1 MQKIESH
8 QNAVTMVLIKTTLM
22 LFLVGLASCSQ
33 MPTSGPYSGDIAK
46 SSQLR
51 ISDAD
56 IQWVDTEQNSQ
67 YLVVDIKPRVTAHLL
82 QRATAPR
89 QVAWPLNESK
99 MPVTINIGDTLQ
111 ITVFEA
117 QSGGLFIPK
126 EAGVRAGNFVSI
138 PSQLVDYTGKIS
150 VPFAGEIA
158 VLNRTP
164 AAVGEEIT
172 QKLIKRAIEPQVVV
186 SIVGRSNSAVTILGD
201 VKQTSRMAL
210 NLDGDRIL
218 DAVARAGGLSYP
230 DFQTYL
236 ALRRAGKEWVI
247 RFDDLARTPD
257 KNIYLR
263 SQDTLYLYREPDRYQ
278 VYGAAGINSS
288 FDFTNRQM
296 SLSDALGSAGG
307 LDQSLADPE
316 EIYLFRY
323 ESSQSLKSMVNNT
336 DMQSRI
342 SDTERLPVIYKLNLR
357 EAEGFFL
364 ARNFPLQN
372 RDILYLANAESVEF
386 LRFLNLLDASAVTT
400 INIKEAGELND

>member
-1 MQKIESH
+1 MQKSI
-8 QNAVTMVLIKTTLM
+8 LM
-22 LFLVGLASCSQ
+22 FLFISLASCSQ
-33 MPTSGPYSGDIAK
+33 LPTGGPYSGDIEK

-56 IQWVDTEQNSQ
+56 IQWVDTEQKTQ

-82 QRATAPR
+82 QRASTPR
-89 QVAWPLNESK
+89 QIEWPINETK
-99 MPVTINIGDTLQ
+99 MPVTINVGDTLQ
-111 ITVFEA
+111 ITIFEA

-138 PSQLVDYTGKIS
+138 PSQLVDYTGRIT
-150 VPFAGEIA
+150 VPFAGEIY

-172 QKLIKRAIEPQVVV
+172 QKLIKRAIEPQVIV
-186 SIVGRSNSAVTILGD
+186 SLVGRSNSAVTILGD
-201 VKQTSRMAL
+201 VKQNSRLAL

-218 DAVARAGGLSYP
+218 DTVARAGGLSYP

-247 RFDDLARTPD
+247 RFDDLVRAPN

-263 SQDTLYLYREPDRYQ
+263 SQDTLYLYRDPDRYQ

-296 SLSDALGSAGG
+296 SLSDALGRAGG

-323 ESSQSLKSMVNNT
+323 ESSQSLKPIITNT
-336 DMQSRI
+336 ALQSQI
-342 SDTERLPVIYKLNLR
+342 PNSERLPVIYKLNLR

-372 RDILYLANAESVEF
+372 RDIIYLANAESVEF

-400 INIKEAGELND
+400 INVKEAGDIRD

>member
-1 MQKIESH
+1 
-8 QNAVTMVLIKTTLM
+8 
-22 LFLVGLASCSQ
+22 
-33 MPTSGPYSGDIAK
+33 MPTGGPYSGHIEK

-51 ISDAD
+51 ITDAD
-56 IQWVDTEQNSQ
+56 IQWVDSEQNTQ
-67 YLVVDIKPRVTAHLL
+67 YLVVDIKPRVTAYLL
-82 QRATAPR
+82 RRASTPH
-89 QVAWPLNESK
+89 QITWPINETK
-99 MPVTINIGDTLQ
+99 MPVTINVGDTLQ

-126 EAGVRAGNFVSI
+126 EAGVRSGNFVSI
-138 PSQLVDYTGKIS
+138 PSQLVDYTGKIN
-150 VPFAGEIA
+150 VPFAGEIY
-158 VLNRTP
+158 VVNRTP
-164 AAVGEEIT
+164 AAVAEEIT
-172 QKLIKRAIEPQVVV
+172 QKLIKRAIEPQVIV
-186 SIVGRSNSAVTILGD
+186 SLVGRSNSAVTILGD
-201 VKQTSRMAL
+201 VRQASRQSL

-218 DAVARAGGLSYP
+218 DTVARAGGLTYP

-236 ALRRAGKEWVI
+236 ALRRADKEWVI
-247 RFDDLARTPD
+247 RFDDLVRAPD

-316 EIYLFRY
+316 EIYIFRY
-323 ESSQSLKSMVNNT
+323 ESSQSLKPMISNT
-336 DMQSRI
+336 ELQSRI
-342 SDTERLPVIYKLNLR
+342 PNSERLPVIYKLNLR

-372 RDILYLANAESVEF
+372 RDIIYLANAESVEF

-400 INIKEAGELND
+400 INVKEAGDLK

>member
-1 MQKIESH
+1 MQKS
-8 QNAVTMVLIKTTLM
+8 VLIF
-22 LFLVGLASCSQ
+22 LFLCLASCSQ
-33 MPTSGPYSGDIAK
+33 LPTGGPSSGDIEK

-51 ISDAD
+51 INDAD
-56 IQWVDTEQNSQ
+56 IQWVDTEQNTQ

-82 QRATAPR
+82 QRASAPR
-89 QVAWPLNESK
+89 QIEWPINQTK
-99 MPVTINIGDTLQ
+99 MPVTINVGDTLQ
-111 ITVFEA
+111 ITIFEA

-138 PSQLVDYTGKIS
+138 PSQLVDYTGRIT
-150 VPFAGEIA
+150 VPFAGEIY

-172 QKLIKRAIEPQVVV
+172 QKLIKRAIEPQVIV
-186 SIVGRSNSAVTILGD
+186 SLVGRSNSAVTILGD
-201 VKQTSRMAL
+201 VKQNSRLSL

-218 DAVARAGGLSYP
+218 DSVARAGGLSYP

-236 ALRRAGKEWVI
+236 ALRRDGKEWVI
-247 RFDDLARTPD
+247 RFDDLVRAPN

-263 SQDTLYLYREPDRYQ
+263 SQDTLYLYRDPDRYQ

-323 ESSQSLKSMVNNT
+323 ESSQSLKPIITNT
-336 DMQSRI
+336 TLQSQI
-342 SDTERLPVIYKLNLR
+342 PNSERLPVIYKLNLR

-372 RDILYLANAESVEF
+372 RDIIYLANAESVEF

-400 INIKEAGELND
+400 INVKEAGDIRD

>member
-1 MQKIESH
+1 MQKITSH
-8 QNAVTMVLIKTTLM
+8 PKAVSAVLVKSLLGFLFITLT
-22 LFLVGLASCSQ
+22 SCSQ
-33 MPTSGPYSGDIAK
+33 MPTSGPYSGDIEK

-51 ISDAD
+51 VTDAD
-56 IQWVDTEQNSQ
+56 IQWVDSEQNSK
-67 YLVVDIKPRVTAHLL
+67 YLLIDIKPRVTSYLL
-82 QRATAPR
+82 QRASAPR
-89 QVAWPLNESK
+89 ASAWPQGESK

-126 EAGVRAGNFVSI
+126 EAGVRAGNFVTI

-150 VPFAGEIA
+150 VPFAGEIT

-186 SIVGRSNSAVTILGD
+186 SIVGRSNAAVTILGD
-201 VKQTSRMAL
+201 VKQASRIAL

-218 DAVARAGGLSYP
+218 DAIARSGGLSYP

-236 ALRRAGKEWVI
+236 ALRRSGKEWVI
-247 RFDDLARTPD
+247 RFDDLARAPE

-288 FDFTNRQM
+288 FDFSNRQM

-323 ESSQSLKSMVNNT
+323 ESSQSLKSVINSTVLSKIPN
-336 DMQSRI
+336 
-342 SDTERLPVIYKLNLR
+342 TERLPVIYKLNLR
-357 EAEGFFL
+357 EAQGFFL

-386 LRFLNLLDASAVTT
+386 LRFLHLLDASAVTT
-400 INIKEAGELND
+400 INVKEAGELND

>member
-1 MQKIESH
+1 MQKTI
-8 QNAVTMVLIKTTLM
+8 LIF
-22 LFLVGLASCSQ
+22 LFMMLASCSQ
-33 MPTSGPYSGDIAK
+33 MPTSGPYSGDIEK

-51 ISDAD
+51 INDAD
-56 IQWVDTEQNSQ
+56 IQWVDTEQNTQ

-82 QRATAPR
+82 RNASAPR
-89 QVAWPLNESK
+89 NIEWPINETK
-99 MPVTINIGDTLQ
+99 MPVTINVGDTLQ
-111 ITVFEA
+111 ITIFEA

-138 PSQLVDYTGKIS
+138 PPQLVDYTGKIS
-150 VPFAGEIA
+150 VPFAGEIY

-186 SIVGRSNSAVTILGD
+186 SLVGRSNSAVTILGD
-201 VKQTSRMAL
+201 VKQNSRLAL

-218 DAVARAGGLSYP
+218 DTVARAGGLSYP

-247 RFDDLARTPD
+247 RFDDLVRMPN

-263 SQDTLYLYREPDRYQ
+263 SQDTLYLYRDPDRYQ

-296 SLSDALGSAGG
+296 SLSDALGRAGG

-323 ESSQSLKSMVNNT
+323 ESSQSLKPIIANT
-336 DMQSRI
+336 AIQSKI
-342 SDTERLPVIYKLNLR
+342 PNSDRLPVIYKLNLR

-372 RDILYLANAESVEF
+372 RDIIYLANAESVEF
-386 LRFLNLLDASAVTT
+386 FRFLNLLDASAVTT
-400 INIKEAGELND
+400 INVKEAGDLRD

>member
-1 MQKIESH
+1 MQKSI
-8 QNAVTMVLIKTTLM
+8 LM
-22 LFLVGLASCSQ
+22 FLFISLASCSQ
-33 MPTSGPYSGDIAK
+33 LPTGGPYSGDIEK

-56 IQWVDTEQNSQ
+56 IQWVDTEQNTQ

-82 QRATAPR
+82 QRASTPR
-89 QVAWPLNESK
+89 QIEWPINETK
-99 MPVTINIGDTLQ
+99 MPVTINVGDTLQ
-111 ITVFEA
+111 ITIFEA

-138 PSQLVDYTGKIS
+138 PSQLVDYTGKIT
-150 VPFAGEIA
+150 VPFAGEIT

-186 SIVGRSNSAVTILGD
+186 SLVGRSNSAVTILGD
-201 VKQTSRMAL
+201 VKQNSRLAL

-218 DAVARAGGLSYP
+218 DTVARAGGLSYP

-247 RFDDLARTPD
+247 RFDDLMRAPN

-263 SQDTLYLYREPDRYQ
+263 SQDTLYLYRDPDRYQ

-296 SLSDALGSAGG
+296 SLSDALGKAGG

-323 ESSQSLKSMVNNT
+323 ESSQSLKPIIANT
-336 DMQSRI
+336 TLQSQI
-342 SDTERLPVIYKLNLR
+342 SNSERLPVIYKLNLR

-372 RDILYLANAESVEF
+372 RDIIYLANAESVEF

-400 INIKEAGELND
+400 INVKEAGDIRD